1 MSKHLATW
9 QRLAIDRAVVA
20 ELAAMEADEARIIG
34 DDDRIT
40 IADRYFREA
49 QQMLTAARVKLRQ
62 LELVAA

>member
-1 MSKHLATW
+1 MSKQLATR

-20 ELAAMEADEARIIG
+20 ELAAIEAEEARLIG
-34 DDDRIT
+34 DADRIT

-62 LELVAA
+62 LETVDA